1 MRRDPRVY
9 CIGEDIVLG
18 VPFGVTKGLVEEFGA
33 DRVLN
38 APISE
43 AAIVGSAM
51 GAAMTG
57 LVPVVDMHFAD
68 FVTCAMDEVA
78 NQIAKS
84 RYMFGGQFDCPL
96 VLRMPYGIGRS
107 GGGHHSNSVEAWF
120 VNIPGLKIC
129 IPSTPGRRARSPQDR
144 GARPRSRAALRAP
157 GLYRVTGEV
166 PEAETLVP
174 LGLADV
180 KRPGRDVTVI
190 ATARMVGESL
200 EAARRLAEE
209 DIEVEVIDPRSLV
222 PLDRDTLAAS
232 VRRTNH
238 VVIAEEGPMRGSTGA
253 WLAWVIMEE
262 CFDDLDAPIAPGGR
276 AEHPDPV
283 QPAAGGV
290 RDTQGRRRGRRRPPG
305 AEVAPES
312 EEAPMRRLACRVLAL
327 AVTLALVAVAP
338 LACPG
343 AAQARRRAQG
353 GDDRRAAD
361 ARPAHHHRGH
371 RAAHHLAHLR
381 DALHVRPELQPDPAA
396 GREPHG
402 HRQGAHLHLQAPPRR
417 EVSQRQGDD
426 LGRRGGF
433 AQPLGPTG
441 HARQAI
447 LEERRGARGQGSVHR
462 RDVPQGH
469 LRRAADGPGAAEQ
482 RRGHL
487 SQGDRGRGRRQS
499 R

>member
-1 MRRDPRVY
+1 MDFGDALNLALREEMRRDPRVY

-18 VPFGVTKGLVEEFGA
+18 VPFGVTKGLREEFGA

-57 LVPVVDMHFAD
+57 LVPVVDMQ
-68 FVTCAMDEVA
+68 VA

-129 IPSTPGRRARSPQDR
+129 IPSTPADARGLLKTAVRDPDPVLLFEHR
-144 GARPRSRAALRAP
+144 

-209 DIEVEVIDPRSLV
+209 GIEVEVVDPRSLV

-262 CFDDLDAPIAPGGR
+262 CFDDLDAPIGR
-276 AEHPDPV
+276 V
-283 QPAAGGV
+283 AGPNIPIPFSPPLEAFATPKADDVVGAV
-290 RDTQGRRRGRRRPPG
+290 RQ
-305 AEVAPES
+305 
-312 EEAPMRRLACRVLAL
+312 VLK
-327 AVTLALVAVAP
+327 
-338 LACPG
+338 
-343 AAQARRRAQG
+343 
-353 GDDRRAAD
+353 
-361 ARPAHHHRGH
+361 
-371 RAAHHLAHLR
+371 
-381 DALHVRPELQPDPAA
+381 
-396 GREPHG
+396 
-402 HRQGAHLHLQAPPRR
+402 
-417 EVSQRQGDD
+417 
-426 LGRRGGF
+426 
-433 AQPLGPTG
+433 
-441 HARQAI
+441 
-447 LEERRGARGQGSVHR
+447 
-462 RDVPQGH
+462 
-469 LRRAADGPGAAEQ
+469 
-482 RRGHL
+482 
-487 SQGDRGRGRRQS
+487 
-499 R
+499 